1 MDTVDLGSGWHSN
14 HALKLFDSDL
24 INNEQMGR
32 DATRTLATTRKRQRN
47 NQTTPPPTPP
57 SRRQRLPRAS
67 PAPRRRPQPRAQDIG
82 RLASSTTG
90 VGRLDHVFPDSL
102 DGYRTYNDRLSTR
115 PQPRERVKS

>member
-47 NQTTPPPTPP
+47 NQTTPPYAAFLTSAPTPRVP
-57 SRRQRLPRAS
+57 CCA
-67 PAPRRRPQPRAQDIG
+67 RRRPQPRAQDIG
-82 RLASSTTG
+82 RRLAVLHRCGTP
-90 VGRLDHVFPDSL
+90 DHVFPDSL
-102 DGYRTYNDRLSTR
+102 DGYRTYNDRLTSTAA
-115 PQPRERVKS
+115 